1 RDRRLPAG
9 AGPARSASGLGGLA
23 GLGGAGDAGRTGG
36 EAMMRSGRAGG
47 FDEMEALIYRLFAE
61 KQFALAL
68 LALVM
73 VAQLLSAQFLLLR
86 LKPPASQSSAAPTS
100 QQRLDVRCAE
110 GGARTLSGD
119 PVGREG
125 ARGKVVV
132 LHLAASEEA

>member
-1 RDRRLPAG
+1 MMSRT
-9 AGPARSASGLGGLA
+9 ARP
-23 GLGGAGDAGRTGG
+23 
-36 EAMMRSGRAGG
+36 GG

-86 LKPPASQSSAAPTS
+86 LTPPSQQSRAAPS
-100 QQRLDVRCAE
+100 SSQRLDVRCEA
-110 GGARTLSGD
+110 GAARTLSGEAIS
-119 PVGREG
+119 REA

-132 LHLAASEEA
+132 MHLGAAEESCLAQVTSSGAAELVVGMSADAKPTGN